1 MELTKDKFK
10 KSEIGY
16 IPKDWQAIPIGCI
29 LKFKNGLN
37 KEKEYFGKGTPIV
50 NYMDVLCNPGLHT
63 RDINGKVTLTKEEI
77 RNYQVKKGDVFFTR
91 TSETVDEIGMS
102 SVMLEDIKDSV
113 FSGFVLRGRPEN
125 DMLDLYYKQY
135 CFRANEVRKQICST
149 SSYTTRAL
157 TNGRLLSNVYITLP
171 PTKTEQ
177 NAIATA
183 LNDIDKLIISLE
195 KLIAK
200 KRAIK
205 QGTMQELLILRKRR
219 LPGFSGEWKRKKLGD
234 IISDISDGGTPSTV
248 NPYNFGGGIS
258 WVVID
263 DIKDEIWQTR
273 ETLSEVGLRL
283 CSARLWQPETI
294 ILSTGATIGEVGIA
308 KVPVATKQGICG
320 IVVNDNAVNIF
331 LKYWFSLNKSYLISK
346 AQGTSIKE
354 VRPPILVKLD
364 IKLPKI
370 EEQVAIAQVLSD
382 MDAEIAQLK
391 QKLDKYKMLKQ
402 GMMQVLLTGKI
413 RLI

>member
-1 MELTKDKFK
+1 MTDQATQAMPAGYSHTEVGLIPSDWEVKTLGELGECLIGLTYTPSDVKEYGMLVLRSSNISDCRLAFEDNVYVDCVVPERIKVKNGDILICVRNGSRALIGKCALIDKRVEGETFGAFM
-10 KSEIGY
+10 SVFRTIHSNYVFYQFQSDIIQHQIHEHIGAT
-16 IPKDWQAIPIGCI
+16 INQITNRNMNSFLIPCPKDYQEETSIASV
-29 LKFKNGLN
+29 LS
-37 KEKEYFGKGTPIV
+37 
-50 NYMDVLCNPGLHT
+50 DVASL
-63 RDINGKVTLTKEEI
+63 
-77 RNYQVKKGDVFFTR
+77 
-91 TSETVDEIGMS
+91 
-102 SVMLEDIKDSV
+102 
-113 FSGFVLRGRPEN
+113 
-125 DMLDLYYKQY
+125 
-135 CFRANEVRKQICST
+135 
-149 SSYTTRAL
+149 
-157 TNGRLLSNVYITLP
+157 
-171 PTKTEQ
+171 
-177 NAIATA
+177 IA
-183 LNDIDKLIISLE
+183 SLE

-200 KRAIK
+200 KRDIK
-205 QGTMQELLILRKRR
+205 HGAMQELLILHKRR
-219 LPGFSGEWKRKKLGD
+219 LPGFSGEWRRKKLGD

-248 NPYNFGGGIS
+248 NRNNFGGGIS

-273 ETLSEVGLRL
+273 ETLSEVGLRS